1 MLFAFVLFWVV
12 LIWGLYDGDLY
23 AKEGIILGILWIGL
37 LLGFIFLPTAMIGFI
52 IAMILIDIYL
62 VVKVFGGNIGIR

>member
-23 AKEGIILGILWIGL
+23 AKEGIILGIIWVGL